1 MSFKPMLASPADL
14 KSLRFPLLGSPKL
27 DGIRAAKH
35 RGQLLSRTLKQIPN
49 LHIQKAAQG
58 WGDGLDG
65 ELIVGS
71 PTDPDVYR
79 NTVSGVMSITG
90 APNFTYWIFDIHER
104 DSRYADILHELQL
117 HSTSHASI
125 SVLPQQVLS
134 SIDDVLEY
142 ESARVDEGY
151 EGVILRDPGAPY
163 KFGRSTAKEGYLLK
177 LKRFEDSEAEIL
189 SVIEEMHN
197 GNEATINELGRTK
210 RSSHQANKTGKGR
223 MGALLVRDIKT
234 GVEFQ
239 IGTGFDD
246 SDKEWFWNSNVRGR
260 LIKYKHFPI
269 GAKDKPRHPVY
280 LGLRDRRDV

>member
-1 MSFKPMLASPADL
+1 MLASPADL

-58 WGDGLDG
+58 WADGLDG

-79 NTVSGVMSITG
+79 NTVSGVMSVTG
-90 APNFTYWIFDIHER
+90 TPNFTYWIFDIHER
-104 DSRYADILHELQL
+104 DSRYADVLHELQL
-117 HSTSHASI
+117 HSASHASI

-197 GNEATINELGRTK
+197 GNEATTNELGRTK

-234 GVEFQ
+234 GIEFQ

-260 LIKYKHFPI
+260 LVKYKHFPV
-269 GAKDKPRHPVY
+269 GVKDKPRHPVY

>member
-49 LHIQKAAQG
+49 LHIQEAAQS

-90 APNFTYWIFDIHER
+90 TPNFTYWIFDIHER

-197 GNEATINELGRTK
+197 GNEATTDELGRTK

-246 SDKEWFWNSNVRGR
+246 ADKEWFWNSNVRGR
-260 LIKYKHFPI
+260 LIRYKYFPV
-269 GAKDKPRHPVY
+269 GVKTRPRHPVY
-280 LGLRDRRDV
+280 IGLRDKRDL